1 MVKILKKY
9 QVRNRRGK
17 DEISV
22 GLLTSHVVL
31 PSASHPRIF
40 LSCCLN
46 ARVFYCGIKS
56 GVGFL
61 WGFCQS
67 LSFCEP

>member
-9 QVRNRRGK
+9 QKGNRRSK
-17 DEISV
+17 DKISV
-22 GLLTSHVVL
+22 GLFTSHIVL
-31 PSASHPRIF
+31 PSASHPHIF

-46 ARVFYCGIKS
+46 DAVFCSGIKS

-61 WGFCQS
+61 S
-67 LSFCEP
+67 VSFFL